1 MRTINYNIMWLYGTA
16 FSLSC
21 WFITLK
27 LSLFFQLLPLVV
39 AAIISLLYAMKEIRA
54 EQNPSVELAALATS
68 VLFMILFW
76 TKPDDYY
83 WIFSIVFAIITMLT
97 VVANIKILFI
107 APPAWLGGA
116 NAISLILTVVVYI
129 MFYAGIQNHI
139 ENFFVLIPIGI
150 LAVVELYIILNIKNM
165 PDINEK
171 MKSRLRTQR
180 VTYMIALIIVFVT
193 TMLYISDIISL
204 EMSLLVCVISYSL
217 GLLYSTSTMIL
228 SVVQNKATTQQITF
242 YTFLRNQEV

>member
-107 APPAWLGGA
+107 APPAWLGL
-116 NAISLILTVVVYI
+116 SLI
-129 MFYAGIQNHI
+129 HI
-139 ENFFVLIPIGI
+139 
-150 LAVVELYIILNIKNM
+150 
-165 PDINEK
+165 
-171 MKSRLRTQR
+171 
-180 VTYMIALIIVFVT
+180 
-193 TMLYISDIISL
+193 
-204 EMSLLVCVISYSL
+204 
-217 GLLYSTSTMIL
+217 
-228 SVVQNKATTQQITF
+228 
-242 YTFLRNQEV
+242 